1 VSFTL
6 YEGDLFGFI
15 GPNGAGKTTC
25 LRILATVL
33 KPDSGHV
40 SMAGF
45 SLKDELEKVRGI
57 MGFMP
62 DFLGVYDDLRVHDY
76 LDFFA
81 RAYHLESHLR
91 GYAIKEVA
99 TVTGIVPLLDRPVES
114 LSRGMKQ
121 RLGLA
126 KTLLHNPRVLLLDE
140 PASGLDPRARVELRD
155 IIKSLQKA
163 GKTIVISSHILSD
176 LADICNKV
184 GIIHQGRMILCEDM
198 DSLLSRISRGK
209 NVRIRT
215 LSGGEGIR
223 PFLEERPTVSN
234 LLWDGDDLTFSF
246 EGSDEDLH
254 RLLKDIIHAEI
265 SLYYFG
271 EFANTLESVYMKITE
286 EPGMALRQ

>member
-1 VSFTL
+1 MEHREMISVRGLTKRYGKIKALDDVSFTL

-40 SMAGF
+40 SMGGF
-45 SLKDELEKVRGI
+45 SLKEELDKVRGI

-62 DFLGVYDDLRVHDY
+62 DFLGVYDDL
-76 LDFFA
+76 
-81 RAYHLESHLR
+81 
-91 GYAIKEVA
+91 A

-265 SLYYFG
+265 PLYYFG